1 MYRGTGEMYGRN
13 EGRGELHVWG
23 GIVSARLKD
32 YAGALDTSPEAVLSA
47 VDREEIAPVVDTADA
62 KGRGSDRDR
71 PTEPALRCLAF
82 TREDFRRLVAAV
94 APGKADKE
102 PAAAGR

>member
-1 MYRGTGEMYGRN
+1 MHSGTGKRYG
-13 EGRGELHVWG
+13 EQQERGELSVWG

-32 YAGALDTSPEAVLSA
+32 YAGALNAEPQAVLSA

-62 KGRGSDRDR
+62 KGRGSDRER

-82 TREDFRRLVAAV
+82 TREDFRQLVAAV